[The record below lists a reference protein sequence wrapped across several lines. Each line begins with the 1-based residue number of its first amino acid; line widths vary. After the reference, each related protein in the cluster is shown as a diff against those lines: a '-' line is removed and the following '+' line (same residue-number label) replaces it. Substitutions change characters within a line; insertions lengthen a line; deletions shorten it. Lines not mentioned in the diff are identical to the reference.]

1 MIRSIERRVVER
13 RAIGRQGDRGRIAMR
28 VATIVLALML
38 ALGAGASPSAEAD
51 EARELRIGYG
61 FGIGFLPLMVIEKLH
76 LVDQHSKATTGEAA
90 TAVFTRFSGSAAMQD
105 AVLSGAID
113 MGGYGVP
120 ALLIARE
127 KTRGTA
133 QEIIGL
139 AGITTGKLVL
149 VTNKPAVASIKD
161 LGPSDRIA
169 MPATISPQ
177 MYVLQMA
184 AEKEF
189 GAGSYDRFKSAVV
202 SLPHPEAV
210 KALLSRL
217 EITAYFSSAPFTQIV
232 LRDPGVRPILDSETV
247 FGGKGSFL
255 VMAMA
260 KRFADK
266 NPGLVKAALAA
277 IEEADSLIKADPRR
291 AAEIYL
297 AVEPSSSMSVDFI
310 TEILRSSSGDFD
322 AEVHGVKAYA
332 DALVRLGQL
341 RAPPA
346 SWRDVFH
353 PILATRDG
361 S

>member
-1 MIRSIERRVVER
+1 
-13 RAIGRQGDRGRIAMR
+13 MR
-28 VATIVLALML
+28 VATIVLAFAMT
-38 ALGAGASPSAEAD
+38 LGTFAPPAARAD
-51 EARELRIGYG
+51 EIGELRIGYG
-61 FGIGFLPLMVIEKLH
+61 FGIGFLPLMVIENLH
-76 LVDQHSKATTGEAA
+76 LVEKHSKAATGEAT
-90 TAVFTRFSGSAAMQD
+90 TAAFTRFSGSAAMQD

-113 MGGYGVP
+113 IGGYGVP
-120 ALLIARE
+120 ALLIAWE

-133 QEIIGL
+133 REIIGL
-139 AGITTGKLVL
+139 AGITTGRLVL
-149 VTNKPAVASIKD
+149 VTNNPAVAGIKD
-161 LGPSDRIA
+161 LGPNDRIA

-177 MYVLQMA
+177 MYVLEMA

-189 GAGSYDRFKSAVV
+189 GAGAYDRFKSAVV

-232 LRDPGVRPILDSETV
+232 LRDPGVHPILDSETV

-266 NPGLVKAALAA
+266 SPGLVKAALAA
-277 IEEADSLIKADPRR
+277 IEEADSLIREDPHR

-297 AVEPSSSMSVDFI
+297 SVEPSSSMTVDFI
-310 TEILRSSSGDFD
+310 EGILKSSSGDFG

-332 DALVRLGQL
+332 DALARLGQL

-346 SWRDVFH
+346 SWRDIFH
-353 PILATRDG
+353 PVLGDRDG

>member
-1 MIRSIERRVVER
+1 LTRYPIHPMIHASERH
-13 RAIGRQGDRGRIAMR
+13 GDHGRIAMR
-28 VATIVLALML
+28 IATIVLVLAV
-38 ALGAGASPSAEAD
+38 ALGGFAARAD

-76 LVDQHSKATTGEAA
+76 LVDKHSKAATGEAV
-90 TAVFTRFSGSAAMQD
+90 TTTFTRFSGSAAMQD

-120 ALLIARE
+120 ALLIAWE

-133 QEIIGL
+133 REIMGL
-139 AGITTGKLVL
+139 CGITTGKLVL
-149 VTNKPAVASIKD
+149 VTNNPAVASIKD

-189 GAGSYDRFKSAVV
+189 GAGAHDRFKSAVV

-210 KALLSRL
+210 KAILARL

-277 IEEADSLIKADPRR
+277 IEEADAVIKEDPHR

-297 AVEPSSSMSVDFI
+297 SVEPSSSMTVDFI
-310 TEILRSSSGDFD
+310 EGILKSSSDDFG

-341 RAPPA
+341 HAPPA

-353 PILATRDG
+353 SILGARDG

>member
-1 MIRSIERRVVER
+1 MARHQRH
-13 RAIGRQGDRGRIAMR
+13 AIKRHGDRGRIAMR
-28 VATIVLALML
+28 VATIVLALVL
-38 ALGAGASPSAEAD
+38 ALGASAPPAAQAD
-51 EARELRIGYG
+51 EIRELRIGYG

-76 LVDQHSKATTGEAA
+76 LLDKHAKAATGEAA
-90 TAVFTRFSGSAAMQD
+90 TAIFTRFSGSAAMQD

-120 ALLIARE
+120 ALLIAWE
-127 KTRGTA
+127 KTHGTA

-149 VTNKPAVASIKD
+149 VTNNPAVASIKD

-266 NPGLVKAALAA
+266 NPGLVKSALAA
-277 IEEADSLIKADPRR
+277 IEEADSLIKTDPRR

-297 AVEPSSSMSVDFI
+297 AVEPSSSMTVDFI
-310 TEILRSSSGDFD
+310 TEILKTSSGDFA

-332 DALVRLGQL
+332 DALLRLGQL

-346 SWRDVFH
+346 SWRDAFH
-353 PILATRDG
+353 PILGTRDG